1 MFGFGAEVATIAAV
15 MQGLKSLNSALAT
28 VKEAG
33 ANASALGGLVTR
45 YSDLENKVREVEQKK
60 AGVLSLNDSMNL
72 QLARRQ
78 LEQFHQ
84 QLKDSLILSG
94 QSDQYRQIMA
104 RIEESKQQHQASINA
119 LKRKRRERQKLMKEV
134 ATYVTIGASV
144 VTLAIGGLWLF
155 VQFFK

>member
-1 MFGFGAEVATIAAV
+1 MFGFGAEIATIAAV
-15 MQGLKSLNSALAT
+15 MQGLKALNSSLAA

-33 ANASALGGLVTR
+33 ANASALGSLVTR
-45 YSDLENKVREVEQKK
+45 YSDLENKVREVEEKK

-84 QLKDSLILSG
+84 SLKDSLILSG

-104 RIEESKQQHQASINA
+104 RIEESKKQHQASINA
-119 LKRKRRERQKLMKEV
+119 LKRKRRERQRLMKEV